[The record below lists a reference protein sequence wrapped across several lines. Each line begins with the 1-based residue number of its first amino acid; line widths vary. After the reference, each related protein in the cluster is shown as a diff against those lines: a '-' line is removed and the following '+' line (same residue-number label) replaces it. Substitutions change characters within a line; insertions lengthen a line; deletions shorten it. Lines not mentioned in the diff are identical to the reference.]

1 MEALTGIGVHVLV
14 GIIMSLIARSC
25 SNTAY
30 SVRLFLSYLKDALIS
45 VATVWWTK

>member
-1 MEALTGIGVHVLV
+1 MKALTGIGVHVSI

-25 SNTAY
+25 SSTAC
-30 SVRLFLSYLKDALIS
+30 SVRLFLSYLKDAIII